1 MAATPKA
8 PPPLPEFHAIDAS
21 DAAEFVCLWCNLS
34 GVSHAIYTYDSKKA
48 RYYFF
53 TATHETCVNK
63 SPNRAVFKYMVPLRV
78 FP

>member
-1 MAATPKA
+1 MTSTARA
-8 PPPLPEFHAIDAS
+8 PLPEFHAIDAS

-34 GVSHAIYTYDSKKA
+34 GVSHAIYTYDAKKA

-53 TATHETCVNK
+53 AATHESCVNK

-78 FP
+78 LP